1 MALTAALLGWMF
13 DGMEMGL
20 FPLVARPALLELV
33 GSQATDAE
41 IGNWLGAI
49 IAVFLIG
56 AAAGGMLF
64 GWLGDRVGR
73 VKAMVWS
80 VAVYSVFSGLCA
92 FAAAPWHLAVLRFIA
107 ALGMGGEWALG
118 VALVMEIWPGSKRP
132 MLAGLIGAAA
142 NVGYL
147 IIAFAG
153 LALASLT
160 AVLRDGLAD
169 LGMTEERVN
178 YFMGTDNSGWRILM
192 LLGAS
197 PALLTFLIRLFVPES
212 ERWRHAAANS
222 PSVRLA
228 DIFAPSLLRKTLLG
242 TMLGAL
248 ALIGTWGSVQWMP
261 SWAGRLVAEEQK
273 AVVEAAADPAAA
285 KAAGDR
291 LAAQARSKT
300 QIAMSSGAIV
310 FTILAAFLADWFS
323 RRWAYFGLSL
333 AALLACQY
341 LFRSGLDYGGLFLM
355 WVFLVGGVTA
365 SFYGWLPLYL
375 PELFPTR
382 VRATGQGFAF
392 NSGRVLAAGGTLLSG
407 WLLANFGG
415 DYARMCAVISLV
427 YVVGLVAIWFCPE
440 TKGKPLPE

>member
-20 FPLVARPALLELV
+20 FPLVARPALLELM
-33 GSQATDAE
+33 GSQATDAK

-49 IAVFLIG
+49 IAVFLVG

-80 VAVYSVFSGLCA
+80 VAVYSIFSGLCA
-92 FAAAPWHLAVLRFIA
+92 FAAAPWHIAVLRFIA

-132 MLAGLIGAAA
+132 LLAGLIGAAA

-147 IIAFAG
+147 VIAFAG

-160 AVLRDGLAD
+160 TVLRDGLTD
-169 LGMTEERVN
+169 LGVSDARIE
-178 YFMGTDNSGWRILM
+178 YLMGADNSGWRILM
-192 LLGAS
+192 ILGAS
-197 PALLTFLIRLFVPES
+197 PALLTFFIRLFVPES
-212 ERWRHAAANS
+212 ERWQQAAATS
-222 PSVRLA
+222 PSVKLA
-228 DIFAPSLLRKTLLG
+228 DIFAPGLRRRTLQG

-261 SWAGRLVAEEQK
+261 SWAGKLVAEEQK
-273 AVVEAAADPAAA
+273 AVVAAAADPEAA
-285 KAAGDR
+285 KAVANR
-291 LAAQARSKT
+291 EAAHARSKT
-300 QIAMSSGAIV
+300 QIASACGAIV

-333 AALLACQY
+333 AALVACQY
-341 LFRSGLDYGGLFLM
+341 LFRAGFDFGGPFLV
-355 WVFLVGGVTA
+355 WVFFVGGITA

-382 VRATGQGFAF
+382 IRATGQGFAF
-392 NSGRVLAAGGTLLSG
+392 NAGRILAAVGTLVSG
-407 WLLANFGG
+407 QLLERFGG
-415 DYARMCAVISLV
+415 DYAQMCAVISLI
-427 YVVGLVAIWFCPE
+427 YIVGLGAIWFCPE
-440 TKGKPLPE
+440 TKGQPLPE